1 MAIFLRID
9 INLIAM
15 LMLFMVFLI
24 AIRRLDQKDAL
35 NRAYIMTLAVVFFQ
49 LGIEAITCILNGR
62 PEIEW
67 RLLSQFFHVI
77 LFSVAPLLSAIWYL
91 LVRNFVTSRKKAT
104 NIQQVFI
111 FIPVILNAVLSLLSP
126 FFGLYF
132 SINSLGVYERGI
144 LFNLSI
150 GITYIYFIVSII
162 HIIYYRHKLKL
173 NELVLLIVFN
183 IIPIVGALFQALFY
197 GLLLAWSSAGFA
209 LVIVYIYLQER
220 LVHLDIMTGAW
231 TRRSFDYFMDKRLKQ
246 KSVEPFGGIFF
257 DIDHLK
263 VINDQFGHAE
273 GDQAIIEIV
282 SRIKGL
288 IKSSEFIARLGGD
301 EFIIITD
308 DHNIE
313 RLKSLVQDIQ
323 LSLAVFNENSN
334 KGYELSC
341 SYGYGLYSQEF
352 KSIDQFLRFI
362 DHRMY
367 ETKHHDL
374 LKQEDKS

>member
-9 INLIAM
+9 INLFAM

-35 NRAYIMTLAVVFFQ
+35 NRAYLMTLAVVFFQ

-91 LVRNFVTSRKKAT
+91 LVRNFVTSRKKT
-104 NIQQVFI
+104 TTIQNVFI
-111 FIPVILNAVLSLLSP
+111 FVPVILNAVLSLLSP

-144 LFNLSI
+144 LFHLSI

-162 HIIYYRHKLKL
+162 HIIYYRHKLIL

>member
-162 HIIYYRHKLKL
+162 HIIYYRNKLIL

>member
-1 MAIFLRID
+1 MAVFLRID
-9 INLIAM
+9 INLVAM

-24 AIRRLDQKDAL
+24 AIRRLDQKDTL
-35 NRAYIMTLAVVFFQ
+35 NRAYLMTLVVVFFQ

-62 PEIEW
+62 PELEW
-67 RLLSQFFHVI
+67 RLLSQFFHVV
-77 LFSVAPLLSAIWYL
+77 LFSVAPLLSAVWYL
-91 LVRNFVTSRKKAT
+91 LVRNFVTSRKKT
-104 NIQQVFI
+104 TTTQNIAI
-111 FIPVILNAVLSLLSP
+111 FLPVVINAVLSLLSP
-126 FFGLYF
+126 FFGIYF
-132 SINSLGVYERGI
+132 KISSLGVYERGM

-150 GITYIYFIVSII
+150 GITYIYFIVSIV
-162 HIIYYRHKLKL
+162 HIIYYRHKLIL

-183 IIPIVGALFQALFY
+183 IIPLVGALFQTLFY

-246 KSVEPFGGIFF
+246 KNIDPFGGIFF

-301 EFIIITD
+301 EFIIITE
-308 DHNIE
+308 DHDIE
-313 RLKSLVQDIQ
+313 RLRSLIQDIQ
-323 LSLAVFNENSN
+323 LSLAVYNENSD

-341 SYGYGLYSQEF
+341 SYAYGLYSSEF

-367 ETKHHDL
+367 ESKHH
-374 LKQEDKS
+374 EDQKEEDNQ